1 MKLRGALLG
10 AGNIAL
16 RGHAPQ
22 WIGDSG
28 LADEVE
34 IVAVADLSPE
44 NLEAAR
50 RVFPRARPY
59 AHAEDL
65 LAAETL
71 DFCDICTPPSTHR
84 ALAELAT
91 ARGVNL
97 LCEKPIAHTL
107 DDALDIE
114 RAVRGAGVV
123 FQPCHQYHFSP
134 QWQAVRDLL
143 PRIGH
148 IYLVEYHVHRLAANE
163 GNQNWDP
170 GWRTDRS
177 QAGGGILVDHGAHIF
192 YQLRAVLGEPR
203 TVQATVRTLLHRG
216 YEVEDTALVTL
227 EFADRLAQ
235 VSLTW
240 AARSREI
247 LFRFVGERGEI
258 IGDEEHV
265 TVRAEKVEEIAM
277 PNGMSGNSSHSEWY
291 LPLLRDFTKRVRR
304 KDSGTAPLEEA
315 LYVTRLISRA
325 YESCREGRALPL
337 IESNGNGHAAAPTV
351 EGAVR
356 LIHAQTVRASTVA
369 NTIAPERTRGRDR
382 AIRIGAFALLV
393 AALLWTFHDVRF
405 DALGTAMGRTSLVWV
420 ALAASLNLVSLGFA
434 AARWRALVRPLART
448 VGLSQAFKAMM
459 VGYTVSMVVP
469 ARAGELARAH
479 YLGVRT
485 GLSRASLL
493 GTIVLDH
500 LVNAVGLLAGLAV
513 MPFFIDIPGWLRS
526 GSWVALALF
535 AVAVTAVA
543 ALRPVERDDP
553 DPSPHGTPAPRLG
566 RLLGKL
572 QHGLTG
578 ARQPRA
584 LALAF
589 GVSLVAWTLEVG
601 VVLLTLRAI
610 GLSLPV
616 PAAFLVLAAVNLALA
631 FPVAPPGNF
640 GTLEL
645 GATLAL
651 VQFGVAKERALAF
664 AILYHLLQVV
674 PIAVMGVLFASRG
687 GLART
692 FRQSKT

>member
-22 WIGDSG
+22 WTGDPE
-28 LADEVE
+28 LADGVE

-50 RVFPRARPY
+50 RLFPRARAY
-59 AHAEDL
+59 QSAEEL
-65 LAAETL
+65 LTTETL

-107 DDALDIE
+107 DDALGIE
-114 RAVRGAGVV
+114 RAVREAGVV

-163 GNQNWDP
+163 GNQHWDP
-170 GWRTDRS
+170 RWRTDRDL
-177 QAGGGILVDHGAHIF
+177 AGGGILVDHGAHIF
-192 YQLRAVLGEPR
+192 YQLRSALGEPR

-240 AARSREI
+240 AARSREV

-258 IGDEEHV
+258 IGDEERL

-277 PNGMSGNSSHSEWY
+277 PDGMSRNSSHSEWY
-291 LPLLRDFTKRVRR
+291 LPLLRDFAKRVRR

-325 YESCREGRALPL
+325 YESCREGRALEL
-337 IESNGNGHAAAPTV
+337 IDGNGNGHVSAAPI
-351 EGAVR
+351 EGAAQ
-356 LIHAQTVRASTVA
+356 LLHAQTMRASDVA
-369 NTIAPERTRGRDR
+369 DTIAPERARWRDR
-382 AIRIGAFALLV
+382 AIRIGAFALLLG
-393 AALLWTFHDVRF
+393 ALLWTFHDVR
-405 DALGTAMGRTSLVWV
+405 LGNLRTEMGRTTLIWI
-420 ALAASLNLVSLGFA
+420 ALATVLNLVALGFA
-434 AARWRALVRPLART
+434 ATRWRALVRPLAPGT
-448 VGLSQAFKAMM
+448 TLAQSFKAMM

-479 YLGVRT
+479 YLGTRT
-485 GLSRASLL
+485 GLSRASVL
-493 GTIVLDH
+493 GSIVLDH

-513 MPFFIDIPGWLRS
+513 VPFFIGVPGWLRS
-526 GSWVALALF
+526 GAWVALALF

-543 ALRPVERDDP
+543 ALRPVERDGAAPAVDG
-553 DPSPHGTPAPRLG
+553 SPARRLA
-566 RLLGKL
+566 RLLEKL

-589 GVSLVAWTLEVG
+589 GASLVAWTLEVG
-601 VVLLTLRAI
+601 VVLLTLHAI
-610 GLSLPV
+610 GISVPV
-616 PAAFLVLAAVNLALA
+616 PAAFLVLAAVNLAIA
-631 FPVAPPGNF
+631 FPVAPPANI

-651 VQFGVAKERALAF
+651 LEFGVDKERALAF

-674 PIAVMGVLFASRG
+674 PIAVLGALFASRG

>member
-1 MKLRGALLG
+1 VKLRGALLG

-22 WIGDSG
+22 WIGDPG
-28 LADEVE
+28 LANAVE
-34 IVAVADLSPE
+34 IVAVADLSTD
-44 NLEAAR
+44 NLDEACR
-50 RVFPRARPY
+50 LFPRARPY
-59 AHAEDL
+59 TRAEDL
-65 LAAETL
+65 LSAETL
-71 DFCDICTPPSTHR
+71 DFCDICTPPFTHR
-84 ALAELAT
+84 ALAEIAT
-91 ARGVNL
+91 ARGVHL

-107 DDALDIE
+107 DDALEID

-134 QWQAVRDLL
+134 QWQVVRDLL

-163 GNQNWDP
+163 GNQHWDP
-170 GWRTDRS
+170 RWRTERDL
-177 QAGGGILVDHGAHIF
+177 AGGGILIDHGAHIF
-192 YQLRAVLGEPR
+192 YQLRAALGEPH

-216 YEVEDTALVTL
+216 YEVEDTAFVTL
-227 EFADRLAQ
+227 DFSDRLAQ

-258 IGDEEHV
+258 VGDEQHV
-265 TVRAEKVEEIAM
+265 TVRAEQVEEIAM
-277 PNGMSGNSSHSEWY
+277 PDGMSRNSSHSEWY
-291 LPLLRDFTKRVRR
+291 LPLLRDFANRVRC
-304 KDSGTAPLEEA
+304 KDAGTAPLEEA

-337 IESNGNGHAAAPTV
+337 IDSNGNSHATAPTG
-351 EGAVR
+351 EGAAH
-356 LIHAQTVRASTVA
+356 LLHAQTIRAREVA
-369 NTIAPERTRGRDR
+369 GTIAPERGRGRGR
-382 AIRIGAFALLV
+382 AIRIGALALLV

-405 DALGTAMGRTSLVWV
+405 AALRAAMGRTSLAWV
-420 ALAASLNLVSLGFA
+420 VLAAALNLMALGFA

-448 VGLSQAFKAMM
+448 TTLSQAFKAMM

-479 YLGVRT
+479 FLGTRT
-485 GLSRASLL
+485 GVSRASVL

-500 LVNAVGLLAGLAV
+500 LTNAVGLLGGLAV

-535 AVAVTAVA
+535 AVAVTAVVA
-543 ALRPVERDDP
+543 MRPVERDGREPATD
-553 DPSPHGTPAPRLG
+553 GTPARRLA

-578 ARQPRA
+578 VRQPRA

-589 GVSLVAWTLEVG
+589 AASLVAWTLEVG

-631 FPVAPPGNF
+631 FPVAPPANV

-651 VQFGVAKERALAF
+651 VEFGVAKERALAF

-692 FRQSKT
+692 FRLSKA